1 MINRHGRRRLP
12 FVAVLVPFALWG
24 FARAGGAD
32 VDELL
37 RFGTEM
43 ARGGQWR
50 EAKFRWEQALKESPD
65 DARLLNNLAVAE
77 EVLGAPDAA
86 RARFAKAIA
95 ASDNDSRIARNAAQ
109 SALFWGG
116 AAKDTGGAPA
126 PSGGTP
132 PATLGKKKGR
142 DVVELP
148 VSLPLPP
155 RLKLD
160 GVKTLLVV
168 SFLVNDSDMLDVNK
182 ELVRFLRSEFRKHTS
197 FDVLDVTP
205 VPAVP
210 EQTLE
215 DMAKNA
221 PFWSHLGREHGADV
235 IVSGAMRYQKRDAS
249 GFQSVDIVSESTG
262 QKIKQTQFVE
272 QEEFTFELD
281 VLYFRGADGSLLFRD
296 RMRRQAVFRGLAND
310 PISAFYELG
319 NTIAGDVLAV
329 VAPRTRQDVRF
340 LFKG

>member
-1 MINRHGRRRLP
+1 MIIRHGRRRLP
-12 FVAVLVPFALWG
+12 LVAVLVPFALTV

-50 EAKFRWEQALKESPD
+50 EAKFRWEQALKESPG

-77 EVLGAPDAA
+77 EVLGTPDAA
-86 RARFAKAIA
+86 RERFAKAVA

-116 AAKDTGGAPA
+116 AAKDEGGAAAQP
-126 PSGGTP
+126 GGALP
-132 PATLGKKKGR
+132 GTLGKKKGR

-148 VSLPLPP
+148 VPP

-168 SFLVNDSDMLDVNK
+168 SFLVNDSDLLDVNK

-221 PFWSHLGREHGADV
+221 PFWTHLGREQGADV